1 MIVEIDDEFMRPRPG
16 EQWAKLTGGITVVA
30 NAQMWGGLFWLAIGA
45 YVTWVGRD
53 LGLGR
58 IADPGSGFAFF
69 WIGLIMCALSA
80 SVIVQ
85 ALSRGSE
92 SIQSLWDETR
102 WQKVLLVTVMLLVF
116 GFLFE
121 FLGFIVCALALL
133 LILMF
138 FIDPVEPKL
147 ALLVSI
153 GSTFV
158 VWAAL
163 TEALKIQLPAG
174 ILAGAPEGALRAI
187 ARGGINAV
195 SAVFQFIFR

>member
-1 MIVEIDDEFMRPRPG
+1 M
-16 EQWAKLTGGITVVA
+16 VA

-45 YVTWVGRD
+45 YVTWAGSD

-58 IADPGSGFAFF
+58 LAEPGSGFAFF
-69 WIGLIMCALSA
+69 WIGLMMCALA
-80 SVIVQ
+80 LSVIVQ
-85 ALSRGSE
+85 AMIKGSE
-92 SIQSLWDETR
+92 SIASLWEETR
-102 WQKVLLVTVMLLVF
+102 WQKVLIVTTMLLVF

-121 FLGFIVCALALL
+121 FLGFIICALGLL

-138 FIDPVEPKL
+138 FIDPVEPKT

-153 GSTFV
+153 GSTFL

-174 ILAGAPEGALRAI
+174 ILAGAPEAALRAL
-187 ARGGINAV
+187 ARGCINGIGAV
-195 SAVFQFIFR
+195 YNFIFR